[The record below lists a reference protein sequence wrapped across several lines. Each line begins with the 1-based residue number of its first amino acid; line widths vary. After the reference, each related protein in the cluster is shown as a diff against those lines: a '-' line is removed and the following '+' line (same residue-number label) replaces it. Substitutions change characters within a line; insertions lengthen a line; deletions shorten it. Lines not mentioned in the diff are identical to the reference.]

1 MFPKKPLSETELLQI
16 IEDMSDI
23 DALSDDGENMMTMKT
38 PLIMKNVLGMNHL
51 MAKKRSC
58 RKIM

>member
-1 MFPKKPLSETELLQI
+1 MFPKKPLSETELFQI

-38 PLIMKNVLGMNHL
+38 P
-51 MAKKRSC
+51 
-58 RKIM
+58 

>member
-23 DALSDDGENMMTMKT
+23 DALSDDGEN
-38 PLIMKNVLGMNHL
+38 
-51 MAKKRSC
+51 
-58 RKIM
+58 